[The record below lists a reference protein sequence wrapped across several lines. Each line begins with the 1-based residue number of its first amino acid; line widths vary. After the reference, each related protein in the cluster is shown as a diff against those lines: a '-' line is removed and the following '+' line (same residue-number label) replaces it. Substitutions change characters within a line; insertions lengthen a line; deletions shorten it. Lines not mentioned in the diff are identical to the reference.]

1 MIKNPFL
8 VKGYISDEYFCNRD
22 IETSKIISAIENGRD
37 LTLISPRRMGKTGLI
52 YHFFN
57 KENVKKNYIPIYCD
71 IYQTSNLA
79 DFAKV
84 LSNAVFN
91 QIEKTPERVLKKIKQ
106 FFSTLSPSVS
116 FNPIT
121 LQAEIDLKIGNVK
134 EAENSIQQIFSLI
147 EKSKKPVVLAID
159 EFQQITNYPEQNVE
173 ALLRTYIQ
181 QMTETRIIF
190 SGSSKHLLSA
200 IFSDYNRPFYHSTQ
214 LLTLPKINNDDYS
227 EFILKMF
234 SNAKRLIDDEAILH
248 ILNLTRAHT
257 YYVQYL
263 CNRIFESKN
272 RNIIKDDVDKT
283 LLNVLL
289 ENEEYYYTY
298 RNLLTGQQFSLLKAI
313 GKENGIDKPSSK
325 DFIQKHKLGTTSTIN
340 SAIKSLLSKD
350 LIFKEGDKYLV
361 YDVFFSLWLKLL
373 N

>member
-1 MIKNPFL
+1 M
-8 VKGYISDEYFCNRD
+8 
-22 IETSKIISAIENGRD
+22 ETSKIISAIENGRD

-52 YHFFN
+52 YHVLN
-57 KENVKKNYIPIYCD
+57 QNNVINEYIPIYCD

-84 LSNAVFN
+84 LSNAVLN
-91 QIEKTPERVLKKIKQ
+91 QIEKTPERILKKIKQ

-121 LQAEIDLKIGNVK
+121 LQAEIDLKIGTIK

-147 EKSKKPVVLAID
+147 ENSKKPVVLAID
-159 EFQQITNYPEQNVE
+159 EFQQITNYPEKNVE
-173 ALLRTYIQ
+173 ALLRTHIQ
-181 QMTETRIIF
+181 QMTKTRIIF

-200 IFSDYNRPFYHSTQ
+200 IFSDYNRPFYQSTQ
-214 LLTLPKINNDDYS
+214 LLTLPKIGNKDYS
-227 EFILKMF
+227 GFISKKF
-234 SNAKRLIDDEAILH
+234 DGAKRTIESEAISH
-248 ILNLTRAHT
+248 ILELTRTHT

-263 CNRIFESKN
+263 CNRLFESKN
-272 RNIIKDDVDKT
+272 RDITKDDVNKI

-298 RNLLTGQQFSLLKAI
+298 RNLLTRQQFSLLKAI
-313 GKENGIDKPSSK
+313 GKEDGIAQPSSK
-325 DFIQKHKLGTTSTIN
+325 DFIRKYGLGTTSTIN
-340 SAIKSLLSKD
+340 SAIKSLLSKE
-350 LIFKEGDKYLV
+350 LIFKEDGKYLV

>member
-1 MIKNPFL
+1 MIRNPFL
-8 VKGYISDEYFCNRD
+8 LKGYISSEYFCNRD
-22 IETSKIISAIENGRD
+22 IETSKMISAIENRRD
-37 LTLISPRRMGKTGLI
+37 LTLISPRRLGKTGLI
-52 YHFFN
+52 YHVLN
-57 KENVKKNYIPIYCD
+57 QENIKNEYIPIYCD

-91 QIEKTPERVLKKIKQ
+91 QIEKTPEKILKKIKQ
-106 FFSTLSPSVS
+106 FLSNLSPSVS
-116 FNPIT
+116 FNPLT
-121 LQAEIDLKIGNVK
+121 LQAEIDLKIRNNK

-147 EKSKKPVVLAID
+147 KKSKKPVVLAID
-159 EFQQITNYPEQNVE
+159 EFQQITRYPEQNVE
-173 ALLRTYIQ
+173 ALLRTHIQ

-190 SGSSKHLLSA
+190 SGSSKHVLSA

-214 LLTLPKINNDDYS
+214 LLTLPKISKDDYS
-227 EFILKMF
+227 KFISTKF
-234 SNAKRLIDDEAILH
+234 GNAKRSIDNEAISH
-248 ILNLTRAHT
+248 ILDLTRIHT

-263 CNRIFESKN
+263 CNRLFESKN
-272 RNIIKDDVDKT
+272 RNITKEDSDKT
-283 LLNVLL
+283 LLDILV

-313 GKENGIDKPSSK
+313 GKEDGIDKPSSK
-325 DFIQKHKLGTTSTIN
+325 DFMQKYGLGTTSTIN

-350 LIFKEGDKYLV
+350 LIFKEDNKYLV